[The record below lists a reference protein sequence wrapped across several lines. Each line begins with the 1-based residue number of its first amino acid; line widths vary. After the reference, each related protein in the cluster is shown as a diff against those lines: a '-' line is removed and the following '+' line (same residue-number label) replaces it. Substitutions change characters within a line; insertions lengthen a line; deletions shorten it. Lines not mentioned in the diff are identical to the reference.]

1 LQRFSTVT
9 SDARHK
15 MKQGRQLTGKVVVDA
30 MGSDRAP
37 HPEIDGA
44 MAAAR
49 DFRIGVILV
58 GQPEKIV
65 PELRR
70 CGWRKD
76 GDHGI
81 EFVEAA
87 EVVGMDEAV
96 AIAVRRKK
104 KSSLRIGAKLVAEGL
119 ADGLVSAGNTGA
131 AMATAKM
138 VIGMLPG
145 VDRPALA
152 ALIPTKAGKP
162 VLLLDV
168 GANSDC
174 KPHQMA
180 QFAIMGDA
188 YSRSVLGTNRPCVG
202 LMSIGEE
209 EAKGNELT
217 KEAFP
222 LLRELSSLNFVGNVE
237 GRDVFTGAVDVIVT
251 DGFTGNVMLKLSEGL
266 QDAVISLIKRE
277 LSASAI
283 TKAGAMLA
291 RPAFQRL
298 KKKLDYSE
306 YGGAPLLGVRRLVV
320 IGHGSSNAR
329 AIRSAVRIVREFS
342 EHGAGDRIEEGIAE
356 THARELE
363 LADVRLQVSKVGD

>member
-1 LQRFSTVT
+1 
-9 SDARHK
+9 
-15 MKQGRQLTGKVVVDA
+15 MKYGRQLTGKVVVDA
-30 MGSDRAP
+30 MGTDHAP

-44 MAAAR
+44 LAAVR
-49 DFRIGVILV
+49 DFDIKVILV
-58 GQPEKIV
+58 GQRDKVER
-65 PELRR
+65 ELRR
-70 CGWRKD
+70 CGWRNQ
-76 GDHGI
+76 GDRGI
-81 EFVEAA
+81 EFVEAE
-87 EVVGMDEAV
+87 EVIGMDDPV
-96 AIAVRRKK
+96 ATSVRRKK
-104 KSSLRIGAKLVAEGL
+104 KSSLRVGARLVADGQ

-131 AMATAKM
+131 AMMTAKM

-152 ALIPTKAGKP
+152 AQIPTKTGKP
-162 VLLLDV
+162 TLLLDV

-188 YSRSVLGTNRPCVG
+188 YARTVLGVNRPSVG

-237 GRDVFTGAVDVIVT
+237 GRDVFTGSVDIIVT

-266 QDAVISLIKRE
+266 QDAVISMIKRE
-277 LSASAI
+277 LSASTI

-291 RPAFQRL
+291 RPAFKNL
-298 KKKLDYSE
+298 KKRLDYSE
-306 YGGAPLLGVRRLVV
+306 YGGAPLLGVQRIVV

-329 AIRSAVRIVREFS
+329 ALRNAIRNVKEFS
-342 EHGAGDRIEEGIAE
+342 EGGALERIESGVAE
-356 THARELE
+356 TNAREHLTGGPRVAVAE
-363 LADVRLQVSKVGD
+363 

>member
-1 LQRFSTVT
+1 
-9 SDARHK
+9 
-15 MKQGRQLTGKVVVDA
+15 MKRGPHQLTGKVVLDA
-30 MGSDRAP
+30 MGSDHAP
-37 HPEIDGA
+37 HSEIDGA

-49 DFRIGVILV
+49 DFGIGVILV
-58 GQPEKIV
+58 GQPEVVV

-70 CGWRKD
+70 CGWRGQ
-76 GDHGI
+76 GDRGI
-81 EFVEAA
+81 ELVEAA
-87 EVVGMDEAV
+87 EVIGMDEPV
-96 AIAVRRKK
+96 ATAVRRKK
-104 KSSLRIGAKLVAEGL
+104 RSSLRIGAKLVADGL
-119 ADGLVSAGNTGA
+119 ADGFVSAGNTGA

-138 VIGMLPG
+138 VIGMLRG

-188 YSRSVLGTNRPCVG
+188 YARSVLGTNRPAVG

-251 DGFTGNVMLKLSEGL
+251 DGFTGNVIL
-266 QDAVISLIKRE
+266 
-277 LSASAI
+277 
-283 TKAGAMLA
+283 
-291 RPAFQRL
+291 
-298 KKKLDYSE
+298 
-306 YGGAPLLGVRRLVV
+306 
-320 IGHGSSNAR
+320 
-329 AIRSAVRIVREFS
+329 
-342 EHGAGDRIEEGIAE
+342 
-356 THARELE
+356 
-363 LADVRLQVSKVGD
+363 